1 MIRRFVFVLGAL
13 LLAGVGFGLP
23 AHAGYTPD
31 DAAIS
36 VSPSSVAAGGT
47 ATVSGTGCAADV
59 DVTITLGDTE
69 AATATT
75 DDDGAF
81 SASITVPTGAAPGPY
96 TIEADGCSA
105 TVLSTTLTV
114 TAAGTGCA
122 AAIDAERFVA
132 ANPLLYGIEE
142 EDSQSYMNLMAAAVR
157 KSEEM
162 PKKDPTVIF
171 RMPTT
176 PGTPEK
182 Q

>member
-1 MIRRFVFVLGAL
+1 MLRRFVFVLGAL
-13 LLAGVGFGLP
+13 FLAGLGFSLP

-75 DDDGAF
+75 DEDGAF
-81 SASITVPTGAAPGPY
+81 SASVTVPSGAAPGPY

-114 TAAGTGCA
+114 TAAGTGTTGGTGGTGGTTLPQTGS
-122 AAIDAERFVA
+122 DSTETLLRVGVVLVA
-132 ANPLLYGIEE
+132 AGGLLAF
-142 EDSQSYMNLMAAAVR
+142 AARRRTASATR
-157 KSEEM
+157 
-162 PKKDPTVIF
+162 
-171 RMPTT
+171 
-176 PGTPEK
+176 
-182 Q
+182 

>member
-1 MIRRFVFVLGAL
+1 MLRRFIFVLGAL
-13 LLAGVGFGLP
+13 LLAGIGFGLP

-59 DVTITLGDTE
+59 DVTITLGDST

-75 DDDGAF
+75 DEDGAF
-81 SASITVPTGAAPGPY
+81 SASITVPSGAAAGPY

-114 TAAGTGCA
+114 TAAGTGGSGGTGGTTLPRTGS
-122 AAIDAERFVA
+122 DSTETLLRVGVVLVA
-132 ANPLLYGIEE
+132 AGGLLAF
-142 EDSQSYMNLMAAAVR
+142 AARRRTASATR
-157 KSEEM
+157 
-162 PKKDPTVIF
+162 
-171 RMPTT
+171 
-176 PGTPEK
+176 
-182 Q
+182 